1 MKEYIIISALF
12 LLTIVLI
19 ITGCSTTRESSL
31 EPAIP
36 MAVNPTMAH
45 LNDSSQTA
53 RVLSWIQSDKESILA
68 NSIEFVNGS
77 YRLSVPKE
85 LADSLGIDIALYNR
99 YSTMVEALN
108 YAGK

>member
-1 MKEYIIISALF
+1 MNNIVCSFILLALAAS
-12 LLTIVLI
+12 

-31 EPAIP
+31 DPIIP